1 MQIACFD
8 YLRKGGWYAAGPI
21 SLLAGINPSPFV
33 LVMHFFMV
41 ALYGVGRVLMPLP
54 TPGAFILALQLLWG
68 ALGII
73 VPIVR
78 GEGFVRV
85 FLPFLA
91 PDPKIRGQ
99 GLSLQ
104 ALAPAGVLLVVLG
117 AVALKHADLL
127 TAAGERA

>member
-1 MQIACFD
+1 M
-8 YLRKGGWYAAGPI
+8 
-21 SLLAGINPSPFV
+21 
-33 LVMHFFMV
+33 
-41 ALYGVGRVLMPLP
+41 
-54 TPGAFILALQLLWG
+54 ALQLLWG

-127 TAAGERA
+127 PAAGERA